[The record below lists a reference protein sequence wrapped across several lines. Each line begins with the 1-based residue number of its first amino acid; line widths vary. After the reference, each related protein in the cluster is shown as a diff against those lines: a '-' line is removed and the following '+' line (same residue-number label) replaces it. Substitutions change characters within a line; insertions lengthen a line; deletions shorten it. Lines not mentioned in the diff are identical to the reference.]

1 MILAYLWLDK
11 SDLKPEENL
20 GYNLY
25 GKYTFN
31 FNKDENTLYIREN
44 ENYIDDFY
52 KINGSEKTCI
62 DSLTC
67 IVGENGAGK
76 TTLLENIVNFSASKA
91 FINHN
96 SNYYLAVWYDKE
108 NNKWY
113 YCNSDNNEVKIKITF
128 GELKNNDIQ
137 LKNKDE
143 IRNAYSDSLAVIL
156 YANVFDDTSDINNK
170 YINWDGFYD
179 LRTNTLINSLAFKYY
194 ENHQVSNPDKV
205 SIYQHEEYRNKFKFF
220 LGNSK
225 NKYHELIKTYFKKS
239 NQSTNFTLL
248 RDYAVLEPFYLDYS
262 DHKKQYVTRF
272 SDDNS
277 FIIKYLDNIEN
288 FYIEQINNAFR
299 NIEKAN
305 KSEKKHRIIVYQKWL
320 YSYIMWILIT
330 DRFSMF
336 SEILI
341 IEKHSLDLYFKK
353 IKLKTINSPIKILN
367 QYNTLIKSICKK
379 SKIDKATISTAVF
392 DDINKGFQEFLKLL
406 DKSEAYNEENKARDY
421 KQLVLSLKNDV
432 SQQLVTDIIEQYSLS
447 QANLSFGSYCR
458 FGWWRPLST
467 GENSMLTLLARL
479 YSTISSLKYEESNLL
494 ILLDEAEIGFHP
506 YWLKQY
512 IAALI
517 EFFNLSL
524 KLLGKEKTK
533 IQLVITTN
541 NPIPLS
547 DIQPSDVIYLENHK
561 VKEMKNKKAFGTD
574 LLTLY
579 SDSFFINDGLI
590 GKFAD
595 EKIKEILNY
604 CINNNV
610 ERNILDKY
618 KKIAMNI
625 GDDFVR
631 DYVLSVIESQEDKAI

>member
-225 NKYHELIKTYFKKS
+225 NKYH
-239 NQSTNFTLL
+239 
-248 RDYAVLEPFYLDYS
+248 
-262 DHKKQYVTRF
+262 
-272 SDDNS
+272 
-277 FIIKYLDNIEN
+277 
-288 FYIEQINNAFR
+288 
-299 NIEKAN
+299 
-305 KSEKKHRIIVYQKWL
+305 
-320 YSYIMWILIT
+320 
-330 DRFSMF
+330 
-336 SEILI
+336 
-341 IEKHSLDLYFKK
+341 
-353 IKLKTINSPIKILN
+353 
-367 QYNTLIKSICKK
+367 
-379 SKIDKATISTAVF
+379 
-392 DDINKGFQEFLKLL
+392 
-406 DKSEAYNEENKARDY
+406 
-421 KQLVLSLKNDV
+421 
-432 SQQLVTDIIEQYSLS
+432 
-447 QANLSFGSYCR
+447 
-458 FGWWRPLST
+458 
-467 GENSMLTLLARL
+467 
-479 YSTISSLKYEESNLL
+479 
-494 ILLDEAEIGFHP
+494 
-506 YWLKQY
+506 
-512 IAALI
+512 
-517 EFFNLSL
+517 
-524 KLLGKEKTK
+524 
-533 IQLVITTN
+533 
-541 NPIPLS
+541 
-547 DIQPSDVIYLENHK
+547 
-561 VKEMKNKKAFGTD
+561 
-574 LLTLY
+574 
-579 SDSFFINDGLI
+579 
-590 GKFAD
+590 
-595 EKIKEILNY
+595 
-604 CINNNV
+604 
-610 ERNILDKY
+610 
-618 KKIAMNI
+618 
-625 GDDFVR
+625 
-631 DYVLSVIESQEDKAI
+631 